1 MVTVLWL
8 LAFVCTTGGLLWLLR
23 CALDDRDRERARRQ
37 QAEYELRALQRTG
50 AIAKLAAALGV
61 MSGDLDGGLE

>member
-37 QAEYELRALQRTG
+37 QAEYELRALQRQ
-50 AIAKLAAALGV
+50 V
-61 MSGDLDGGLE
+61 GGPG